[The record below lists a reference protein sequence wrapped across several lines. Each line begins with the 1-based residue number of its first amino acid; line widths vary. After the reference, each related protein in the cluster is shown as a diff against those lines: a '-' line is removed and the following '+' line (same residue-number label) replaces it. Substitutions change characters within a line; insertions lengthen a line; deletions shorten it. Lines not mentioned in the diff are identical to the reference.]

1 MTASGQYEFG
11 YDYQLS
17 LLALALR
24 EPKFATDYSF
34 LLEPQYFEV
43 PEFRHLARAL
53 LDYLNK
59 YGKSPDPAIYHDI
72 VRAYARSKQI
82 DEPTCLRIENTL
94 DRALTCELF
103 DVEFIREE
111 AINFAKFQLMKAAI
125 LNAYNNMTK
134 LQTYEQINEQF
145 QKIQEID
152 TPTSHML
159 QFSAIA
165 QEIPNWFRSDSVT
178 ATQSRIP
185 TGLRAL
191 DDHMF
196 GGAARGKL
204 GVILARSG
212 GGKSHTLIHLGAQ
225 AIRQGY
231 PVYHFAFGDM
241 NSKEV
246 SLRYAANFTGIN
258 SYDIIRGVKS
268 DYHVAILNWLQLSN
282 KDLFISA
289 YPPDTITANNLKS
302 IISSMISRTGVKPAM
317 VIVDYADNLSTGG
330 KHETESSKRNS
341 EMGKIY
347 QQLIKIAVQF
357 DCVVWT
363 GSQVQRSFYR
373 ISSQSSGET
382 QGTRWVPGLI
392 DTQAVAEA
400 IKKIDAAEYVLS
412 MNQSREDREAG
423 IARLFE
429 AKIRFGSDL
438 HVIEV
443 RFDLGTSMLIET
455 GVVHNVREEEVAS
468 RSRTPT
474 PHLQLDRLPPDP
486 DRERIASVVNSPL
499 SARPS

>member
-185 TGLRAL
+185 T
-191 DDHMF
+191 
-196 GGAARGKL
+196 
-204 GVILARSG
+204 
-212 GGKSHTLIHLGAQ
+212 
-225 AIRQGY
+225 
-231 PVYHFAFGDM
+231 
-241 NSKEV
+241 
-246 SLRYAANFTGIN
+246 
-258 SYDIIRGVKS
+258 
-268 DYHVAILNWLQLSN
+268 
-282 KDLFISA
+282 
-289 YPPDTITANNLKS
+289 
-302 IISSMISRTGVKPAM
+302 
-317 VIVDYADNLSTGG
+317 
-330 KHETESSKRNS
+330 
-341 EMGKIY
+341 
-347 QQLIKIAVQF
+347 
-357 DCVVWT
+357 
-363 GSQVQRSFYR
+363 
-373 ISSQSSGET
+373 
-382 QGTRWVPGLI
+382 
-392 DTQAVAEA
+392 
-400 IKKIDAAEYVLS
+400 
-412 MNQSREDREAG
+412 
-423 IARLFE
+423 
-429 AKIRFGSDL
+429 
-438 HVIEV
+438 
-443 RFDLGTSMLIET
+443 
-455 GVVHNVREEEVAS
+455 
-468 RSRTPT
+468 
-474 PHLQLDRLPPDP
+474 
-486 DRERIASVVNSPL
+486 
-499 SARPS
+499 